1 MSDTLSIL
9 RALLAEADAG
19 RAAALC
25 VVLRTRGSTPQRP
38 GATMLVR
45 ADFSTLGT
53 LGGGGIEAEVRRRA
67 FDLLATGTSASLEF
81 ELDHDHGGEDTL
93 ICGGRMMIGVNVVA
107 PASDLTPYRRAVADA
122 ERREPAWFPLTVT
135 HEGLPVIQTSDSVAS
150 RADSSTRSDAIP
162 SSSVPPSLRPFV
174 PLVAGAAR
182 TVTYRVH
189 LEVTPVLLIAGA
201 GHVGQAV
208 AKLAV
213 ELGFHVIVV
222 DDRADVASIERFP
235 APIERRIGD
244 IPSLLREYPVNA
256 NTFVVIVTRGH
267 EHDRQAL
274 AAVIGR
280 PARYVGM
287 MGSHRKARAVLDGL
301 RAAGVPAEQIDQVH
315 SPIGLP
321 IGSVTVPE
329 IAVSI
334 TAEVVQH
341 RRRET
346 LPLVTGPEG
355 SNVP

>member
-9 RALLAEADAG
+9 RALLAEVDAG
-19 RAAALC
+19 RLAALC
-25 VVLRTRGSTPQRP
+25 AVLRTRGSTPQRP

-45 ADFSTLGT
+45 ADSGTLGT
-53 LGGGGIEAEVRRRA
+53 LGGGGIEAEARRRA
-67 FDLLATGTSASLEF
+67 FDLLGAGASASLEF

-135 HEGLPVIQTSDSVAS
+135 HEG
-150 RADSSTRSDAIP
+150 
-162 SSSVPPSLRPFV
+162 PP
-174 PLVAGAAR
+174 
-182 TVTYRVH
+182 VTYRIH
-189 LEVTPVLLIAGA
+189 LEITPVLLIAGA
-201 GHVGQAV
+201 GHVGHAV

-222 DDRADVASIERFP
+222 DDRADVASVERFP
-235 APIERRIGD
+235 LPIERRIGD
-244 IPSLLREYPVNA
+244 IPSVLREYSVNA

-274 AAVIGR
+274 EAVIGR
-280 PARYVGM
+280 PACYIGM

-315 SPIGLP
+315 SPIGVP

-334 TAEVVQH
+334 VAELVQH

-346 LPLVTGPEG
+346 QPLVSGPEG
-355 SNVP
+355 SDVS

>member
-1 MSDTLSIL
+1 MSDTLTIL
-9 RALLAEADAG
+9 RTLLAEADAG

-45 ADFSTLGT
+45 ADSGTLGT

-67 FDLLATGTSASLEF
+67 FDLLEVGTSASLEF
-81 ELDHDHGGEDTL
+81 DLNHDHGGEDTL
-93 ICGGRMMIGVNVVA
+93 ICGGRMTIGVNVLT

-135 HEGLPVIQTSDSVAS
+135 HEG
-150 RADSSTRSDAIP
+150 
-162 SSSVPPSLRPFV
+162 PP
-174 PLVAGAAR
+174 
-182 TVTYRVH
+182 VTYRIH

-213 ELGFHVIVV
+213 ELGFYVIVV
-222 DDRADVASIERFP
+222 DDRADVASVERFP

-244 IPSLLREYPVNA
+244 IPSLLREYPISA

-274 AAVIGR
+274 EAVIGR

-334 TAEVVQH
+334 MAEVVQH
-341 RRRET
+341 RRQET
-346 LPLVTGPEG
+346 QPLVTGPEG
-355 SNVP
+355 SNVS

>member
-19 RAAALC
+19 RPAALC

-45 ADFSTLGT
+45 ADSGTLGT
-53 LGGGGIEAEVRRRA
+53 LGGGGIEAEVGRRA
-67 FDLLATGTSASLEF
+67 FDLLGAGASVSLEF

-93 ICGGRMMIGVNVVA
+93 ICGGGMMIGVNVVA
-107 PASDLTPYRRAVADA
+107 PASDLTPYRRAVAGA
-122 ERREPAWFPLTVT
+122 ERREPAWFPLTVV
-135 HEGLPVIQTSDSVAS
+135 HEGS
-150 RADSSTRSDAIP
+150 
-162 SSSVPPSLRPFV
+162 
-174 PLVAGAAR
+174 PL
-182 TVTYRVH
+182 TYRIH

-201 GHVGQAV
+201 GHVGHAV

-222 DDRADVASIERFP
+222 DDRSDVASVERFP

-274 AAVIGR
+274 EAVIGR

-287 MGSHRKARAVLDGL
+287 MGSQRKARAVLDGL
-301 RAAGVPAEQIDQVH
+301 RAVGVPAEQIDQVH
-315 SPIGLP
+315 SPIGVP

-334 TAEVVQH
+334 MAEVVQH

-346 LPLVTGPEG
+346 QPLVTGPEG
-355 SNVP
+355 SDVS